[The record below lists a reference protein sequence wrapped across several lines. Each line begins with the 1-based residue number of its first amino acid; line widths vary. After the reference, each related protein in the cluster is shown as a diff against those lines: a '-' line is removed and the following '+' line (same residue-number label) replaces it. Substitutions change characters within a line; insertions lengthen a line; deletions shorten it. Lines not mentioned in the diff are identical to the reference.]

1 MSDNHELTR
10 RRRRVELL
18 KSARE
23 RGYLT
28 LWEAAAAS
36 TNSPVDL
43 DDVGELLSE
52 AGLRLDD
59 SNGESRNWVREP
71 VADDDQPTEDAMGDV
86 EDDVDRLPTRFFEP
100 AEYSPETP
108 AAIYLRD
115 ISRVP
120 LLTAEEEVELA
131 QAIER
136 GEAAREKLARAD
148 ELGSEQR
155 QLLEDDLRLG
165 SAARKRL
172 TESNLRLV
180 VSVARKYMGRGL
192 PLLDL
197 IQEGNIGLARAVEKF
212 DYRKGFRFSTYA
224 YWWIRQAVTRSIAD
238 QARTIRV
245 PVHMIE
251 AIGEVYKVARDLQQG
266 LGREPYAE
274 EIAAKMGSTPERV
287 RQILLAAKQPI
298 SLETPIGAEEDSTV
312 ADLIADRQA
321 TAPAEIATDSVM
333 RDDFDSLLSEELT
346 PRERAVLRLRFGLN
360 DGKDRTLGEVGGELG
375 VSRERVRQIESE
387 ALAKLRRPRVR
398 YRLRELT
405 DF

>member
-1 MSDNHELTR
+1 MSDNHELIR
-10 RRRRVELL
+10 RRHRLELL
-18 KSARE
+18 ELARE
-23 RGYLT
+23 RGYIT
-28 LWEAAAAS
+28 LWEAAEAS

-52 AGLRLDD
+52 AGLRIDD
-59 SNGESRNWVREP
+59 TNGERSNWVREP
-71 VADDDQPTEDAMGDV
+71 QTEDDEPDDEVVGEV
-86 EDDVDRLPTRFFEP
+86 EEEADRLPTRLFQP

-120 LLTAEEEVELA
+120 LLTAEDEVELA
-131 QAIER
+131 RAIER
-136 GEAAREKLARAD
+136 GEAARAKLASGEELSQD
-148 ELGSEQR
+148 ERQR
-155 QLLEDDLRLG
+155 LEDEAVDG
-165 SAARKRL
+165 AAARKRL

-212 DYRKGFRFSTYA
+212 DYRKGYRFSTYA

-251 AIGEVYKVARDLQQG
+251 AIGDVYKVARDLQQD

-274 EIAAKMGSTPERV
+274 EIAAKMDSTPDRV
-287 RQILLAAKQPI
+287 RQILRAAKQPI
-298 SLETPIGAEEDSTV
+298 SLETPIGAEEESTV
-312 ADLIADRQA
+312 ADFIADREA
-321 TAPAEIATDSVM
+321 SAPAEVAADSLM
-333 RDDFDSLLSEELT
+333 RDDFDSLLTEELT

-398 YRLRELT
+398 FRLREMM
-405 DF
+405 DS